1 MMFHFILSDKVVP
14 LPGAL
19 AKKHV
24 YTASAQSKK
33 FAPAQNII
41 VLVNIQLKAFASSPS
56 SAELWVQLQTTDY
69 RVRITDRHSQV
80 SIYNHLVLV
89 YS

>member
-1 MMFHFILSDKVVP
+1 MMFHFILSEKVVP

-41 VLVNIQLKAFASSPS
+41 VLVNIQLQGFASSPC
-56 SAELWVQLQTTDY
+56 SAELWVQLQTTEY
-69 RVRITDRHSQV
+69 GLRTGTLKSQ
-80 SIYNHLVLV
+80 STII
-89 YS
+89 

>member
-1 MMFHFILSDKVVP
+1 MMFHFIVGEKVVA

-41 VLVNIQLKAFASSPS
+41 VLVNIQLKAFASSPHALPS
-56 SAELWVQLQTTDY
+56 CGYNYRLQTTEY
-69 RVRITDRHSQV
+69 GLRTGTLKSQ
-80 SIYNHLVLV
+80 STII
-89 YS
+89 

>member
-1 MMFHFILSDKVVP
+1 MMFHFILSEKVVP

-41 VLVNIQLKAFASSPS
+41 VLVNIQLKAFASSPHALPS
-56 SAELWVQLQTTDY
+56 CGYNYRLQSTDY
-69 RVRITDRHSQV
+69 GQALSSLNLQ
-80 SIYNHLVLV
+80 SSSLVN
-89 YS
+89 S

>member
-41 VLVNIQLKAFASSPS
+41 VLVNIQLQGFASSPC
-56 SAELWVQLQTTDY
+56 SAELAVGTTTDY
-69 RVRITDRHSQV
+69 RLQSTDYGQALSSLNLQSS
-80 SIYNHLVLV
+80 SI
-89 YS
+89 